1 MACDNLINS
10 NADSEMEEGEIIDEL
25 DELSDISSEEE
36 FLLRQ
41 RLQVLENYNN
51 VLERKEAKRT
61 SIGPGKSHRR
71 VEATYDQY
79 EISGTD
85 ADDGFPNLKYRNTK
99 EHKQTRLYKQ
109 KKIKQ
114 TINVRYRESKKKGQ
128 RKKKVEVK
136 SNSDTSDISD
146 DEYKNKRRKLADAVT
161 LNKAKN
167 DTTTLKDRINRM
179 LCVSRTENH
188 IININNN
195 TVEGMRLENKKDK
208 LEVCKRQQE
217 NIKATDDP
225 PSNTKSCE
233 LIDLCTDD
241 SSLVSLSGVDTVDSV
256 PTEKSIEGNSD
267 EDLEVL
273 RQHALK
279 TKSKTTEKTNI
290 NKEITENKQ
299 NLSEEE
305 DSDTAELRLICLK
318 SALLKKA
325 IEMKR
330 KQKLQKRLSQSV
342 SDSFDVKCDNEI
354 NIDNNTDV
362 ESVDMDIG
370 SDAEDKGK
378 ITDCNHENGNQNI
391 LEDNSCKKKP
401 HKDDELEEDE
411 DLLRAKLLTSLSKNL
426 PNLLNIN
433 VLKSALDGSE
443 TKKESVKEIKSDKIK
458 DVPSAAV
465 PEEKKFV
472 IQLGDSD
479 SEGEHEATKNLTKM
493 HLKLSEQA
501 EFQMKLDN
509 LLKSVRNK
517 TEETSL
523 PDVVQQPVR
532 PAHKFVAKAMNH
544 LPKSE
549 QIEYRN
555 LVKRMAE
562 LEKIKQA
569 RQITNNQMTKDTL
582 KPRNVSIDP
591 RKTFPSKNIE
601 DKIALS
607 RKKIAEESSK
617 IFKLKEEAKKLS
629 QRYKI
634 VSTELRNITTAITIN
649 KKHQRTVQDSLTS
662 IRLQHQVLLQQGIER
677 HSNRIPPRANIKI
690 TTKLQKENDPSK
702 EDYKVENNLKALKVS
717 VVNDLNEVALPTLSV
732 HLDVHTNK
740 KNVKIPSTPT
750 ADRVGGCNGD
760 DVTPED
766 RESETDTH
774 PRLKCEATESP
785 KEIAGA
791 SDYVSPLNSLECKNW
806 KDPNGVFCRFEVGGT
821 CRDPDCK
828 YYHPDTPS
836 QK

>member
-10 NADSEMEEGEIIDEL
+10 NADSEMEEGEIVDEL

-71 VEATYDQY
+71 VEASYDQY

-85 ADDGFPNLKYRNTK
+85 ADDGFPNLKYRITK
-99 EHKQTRLYKQ
+99 EHKQTRLHRQ

-114 TINVRYRESKKKGQ
+114 TENVRYRESKKKGQ
-128 RKKKVEVK
+128 RKKKIDVK

-195 TVEGMRLENKKDK
+195 TVEGIKLENKKDK
-208 LEVCKRQQE
+208 LENKQQE
-217 NIKATDDP
+217 NIKVTEE
-225 PSNTKSCE
+225 STNNTKTSE

-241 SSLVSLSGVDTVDSV
+241 SNLVSISGVDTVDSV
-256 PTEKSIEGNSD
+256 TEKTEGNSD
-267 EDLEVL
+267 EDLEIL

-279 TKSKTTEKTNI
+279 TKSKATEKTNT
-290 NKEITENKQ
+290 NKDISENKQ
-299 NLSEEE
+299 HISEDE

-342 SDSFDVKCDNEI
+342 GDNFDVESDNEI

-433 VLKSALDGSE
+433 VLNTALDGTE
-443 TKKESVKEIKSDKIK
+443 TKKESVKDIKSNVIKDIKSNKIK
-458 DVPSAAV
+458 DAPSIAV

-532 PAHKFVAKAMNH
+532 PPHKFVAKAMNH

-582 KPRNVSIDP
+582 KPRNISIDP
-591 RKTFPSKNIE
+591 RKTIPNKNIE

-617 IFKLKEEAKKLS
+617 IFRLKEEAKKLS

-649 KKHQRTVQDSLTS
+649 KKHQKTVQDSLTK
-662 IRLQHQVLLQQGIER
+662 IRLQHQMLLRQGIEK
-677 HSNRIPPRANIKI
+677 HSNQIPPRTNKI
-690 TTKLQKENDPSK
+690 TTKLQKENDPNK

-717 VVNDLNEVALPTLSV
+717 VVNDLNKEIALPKLSV
-732 HLDVHTNK
+732 QLDVNTNK
-740 KNVKIPSTPT
+740 KNVKLPSPT
-750 ADRVGGCNGD
+750 KERVVDYNDVTTEDRV
-760 DVTPED
+760 
-766 RESETDTH
+766 SETDIH
-774 PRLKCEATESP
+774 KRLKCEETRNQ
-785 KEIAGA
+785 EIAGA
-791 SDYVSPLNSLECKNW
+791 NDYVSPLNSLECKNW
-806 KDPNGVFCRFEVGGT
+806 KDPNGVFCRFEVGGS